1 MVFSFFLS
9 LFGCVCV
16 CVFVWSCLFF
26 LSHQTEVAVMFRLS
40 VFLRFVGKE
49 IAVPTSVDLPLLRK
63 ILCPT
68 IQPSELVSFA
78 PEAAVLVRRMNVP
91 QAVTIL
97 ELFSRHGVRH
107 EDLLLAGFWNVFKA
121 EWPFP
126 SGNEESGLMQDFA
139 ACTATSFR
147 LLFKEGFV
155 HDLQLLAIAFG
166 RCVECAPHLPFR
178 GIVDAYEGIQLFGR
192 RYFSL
197 AEVALYSGGADGDPQ
212 ALDSTKEPFSSTALS
227 SQPNLVDVLC
237 GELES
242 RLRLVVDV
250 QCEQDASYVVRLLQ
264 ALSAV
269 GVLDANVFF
278 SIRKV
283 IESTKITTETFLDAL
298 TSVNGIH
305 TRVIDVLDHEGD
317 DEWLRSERSA
327 LVKVLTEQFLARNLF
342 SDRRRCDPQLVLRLR
357 QLFEVYPTL
366 ADDAPRLWDAVRVV
380 RVAHK
385 HTTRPNEKK
394 HRLGGAL
401 FKSEYAVKVKPI
413 IPDRSEAERFVPP
426 QFKNWSSPAVKNVR
440 HRGPATPQK
449 MGFGTRRISKN
460 YIKEKRRKFAPA
472 LW

>member
-1 MVFSFFLS
+1 
-9 LFGCVCV
+9 
-16 CVFVWSCLFF
+16 
-26 LSHQTEVAVMFRLS
+26 MFRLS
-40 VFLRFVGKE
+40 SFLRFVGKE
-49 IAVPTSVDLPLLRK
+49 IAVPASVDLALLRK

-91 QAVTIL
+91 QAVNIL
-97 ELFSRHGVRH
+97 ELFSRNGVRH
-107 EDLLLAGFWNVFKA
+107 EDLMLAGFWNVFKA
-121 EWPFP
+121 ERPLL
-126 SGNEESGLMQDFA
+126 SGNEAAGLMQDFA
-139 ACTATSFR
+139 ACTATCFR
-147 LLFKEGFV
+147 LVFQEGFV
-155 HDLQLLAIAFG
+155 HDPQLLAIAFG

-197 AEVALYSGGADGDPQ
+197 AEVALYSGGADDDPQ
-212 ALDSTKEPFSSTALS
+212 ALDSIKEPSSSTALS

-242 RLRLVVDV
+242 RLRLVVDER
-250 QCEQDASYVVRLLQ
+250 CEQDTSYVVRLLQ

-269 GVLDANVFF
+269 GVMDANVLL

-283 IESTKITTETFLDAL
+283 IESTKITTKTFLDIL
-298 TSVNGIH
+298 ISVHGIH

-317 DEWLRSERSA
+317 DEWLCSERST
-327 LVKVLTEQFLARNLF
+327 LVRVLTDKLLARNLF
-342 SDRRRCDPQLVLRLR
+342 SDRRRCDPQFVLRLR
-357 QLFEVYPTL
+357 QLFEVYPAL

-385 HTTRPNEKK
+385 HATRPNEKK
-394 HRLGGAL
+394 RRLGGAL

-426 QFKNWSSPAVKNVR
+426 QFKSWSSPAVKNFR

-472 LW
+472 VW